1 MNIRHIES
9 SRSSS
14 YNEMDDDQ
22 ISLSKSINN
31 EDSKERE
38 LDQESDLDNNA
49 PKIKTM
55 EISRSKY
62 EGKALKSKRNSTKMS
77 KTKDKDQRGIIGK
90 L

>member
-14 YNEMDDDQ
+14 YNENDMMEEDNT
-22 ISLSKSINN
+22 SLSKSINN

-38 LDQESDLDNNA
+38 HEKEEIHLG
-49 PKIKTM
+49 IKTM

-62 EGKALKSKRNSTKMS
+62 EGKALKSKRNSTKM
-77 KTKDKDQRGIIGK
+77 K
-90 L
+90 